1 MKMYNNTENIWIIV
15 LFLAVFLL
23 IGRPLAKKLERKYR
37 RKQRQVRRTVSSP
50 QSYRR
55 TKFDYLEE
63 KSAEEKGEEGERFV
77 AASALSKLPPELF
90 LVFNDMILTTADGN
104 TTQVDH
110 VVIGSH
116 GIFVIETK
124 NYQGKVYGNESSSEW
139 HQYLGQKEFPFHNPI
154 HQNYGHV
161 KTLAST
167 LQLPESVFVPIV
179 VFPNP
184 TTLRIEAHSSVLHV
198 NELADYICNY
208 SSKCNFTTEQMNK
221 YFSVLCDAQEFNR
234 GKKLEHIEY
243 VQKIKREKD
252 AKIEAGI
259 CPKCGGNLVLKNGK
273 HGSFYGCSNYPK
285 CRYIV
290 RK

>member
-1 MKMYNNTENIWIIV
+1 MKMHNNTENIWIIV
-15 LFLAVFLL
+15 LFLAVYFL
-23 IGRPLAKKLERKYR
+23 IGKPLAKKLERRYR
-37 RKQRQVRRTVSSP
+37 RKQRQARHTASRP
-50 QSYRR
+50 QSYLR
-55 TKFDYLEE
+55 TKFDYLDE

-90 LVFNDMILTTADGN
+90 LVFNDMILTTADGK

-139 HQYLGQKEFPFHNPI
+139 HQYLGQKDFPFHNPI

-167 LQLPESVFVPIV
+167 LQVPESVFVPIV
-179 VFPNP
+179 VFPNQ
-184 TTLRIEAHSSVLHV
+184 TTLRIEAHSPVLHI
-198 NELADYICNY
+198 NELADYIRDY
-208 SSKCNFTTEQMNK
+208 SSTCHLTEAQMNTF
-221 YFSVLCDAQEFNR
+221 YQVLCDVQESNQS
-234 GKKLEHIEY
+234 KKQEHIEY
-243 VQKIKREKD
+243 VQEKIQDRD
-252 AKIEAGI
+252 TKIAAGI
-259 CPKCGGNLVLKNGK
+259 CPRCGGNLVLKNGK

-285 CRYIV
+285 CQYTV